1 MQTRILPELLS
12 TADGQHADAIL
23 RNCVHCG
30 FCLATCPTYQ
40 VRGDELDSPRG
51 RIDLIKTLLETGEAT
66 TATRQHLDRC
76 LGCRACETTCP
87 SGVKYHQLLAI
98 GQRELERRV
107 PRSLPQRLIREAL
120 RRGLTSSL
128 LAPAVRLAEWL
139 RPLMPGPLRDKLQA
153 SRLPPSEALGGTLAR
168 SSSGRSN
175 AHAAVILPRGCVQ
188 PALDADIDAATVT
201 VLQALDLE
209 VLQPPA
215 GACCG
220 AIAAHLD
227 DQDRAAAQARANIDA
242 WWPLL
247 ESGAASAI
255 VSNASGCGLTL
266 RDYAD
271 WFVDDPLYADKAR
284 AVAAATV
291 DIAVCLQQYRSRWPE
306 RWTRVAPQ
314 AVAWHPPCTLQ
325 HGLRNADAVETTLRE
340 LGFDPQRPAD
350 AHLCCGSAGTY
361 SLLQPE
367 LASELRSRKLAALD
381 AVAGEVIVTA
391 NIGCQRH
398 LAAASA
404 RPVLHWVQ
412 LLARR

>member
-12 TADGQHADAIL
+12 TADGQRADAIL

-220 AIAAHLD
+220 AIAGHLD
-227 DQDRAAAQARANIDA
+227 DQGFGAQVEPGDHRLSIALGMGNPGFRIGREIGVAVVENIIGRDRIVR
-242 WWPLL
+242 LH
-247 ESGAASAI
+247 EEAI
-255 VSNASGCGLTL
+255 GT
-266 RDYAD
+266 
-271 WFVDDPLYADKAR
+271 DP
-284 AVAAATV
+284 
-291 DIAVCLQQYRSRWPE
+291 
-306 RWTRVAPQ
+306 RV
-314 AVAWHPPCTLQ
+314 
-325 HGLRNADAVETTLRE
+325 
-340 LGFDPQRPAD
+340 
-350 AHLCCGSAGTY
+350 
-361 SLLQPE
+361 
-367 LASELRSRKLAALD
+367 
-381 AVAGEVIVTA
+381 
-391 NIGCQRH
+391 
-398 LAAASA
+398 
-404 RPVLHWVQ
+404 
-412 LLARR
+412 